1 MRHFFGIIFKILL
14 FLSLI
19 LGIIFYFNY
28 SNADIKANLGEEII
42 LSPGEVAIVDKFVEI
57 KKVSLELPE
66 STKVCSEDAL
76 AEIVNGFCVK
86 YSGSVYLIPV
96 AMGKSLY
103 FGSLDTQRTF
113 EDMGYFVKVISVKE
127 NTVTFIVNKCIK

>member
-1 MRHFFGIIFKILL
+1 M
-14 FLSLI
+14 
-19 LGIIFYFNY
+19 
-28 SNADIKANLGEEII
+28 
-42 LSPGEVAIVDKFVEI
+42 
-57 KKVSLELPE
+57 
-66 STKVCSEDAL
+66 

-127 NTVTFIVNKCIK
+127 NTVTFIVNKYIK